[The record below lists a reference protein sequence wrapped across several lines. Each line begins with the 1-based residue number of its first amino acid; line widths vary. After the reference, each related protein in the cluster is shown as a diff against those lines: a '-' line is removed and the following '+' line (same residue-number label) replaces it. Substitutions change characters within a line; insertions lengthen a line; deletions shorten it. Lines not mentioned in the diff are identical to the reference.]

1 MESTGAVAERL
12 HERADGWAQVLR
24 VPFTGQGAEARF

>member
-1 MESTGAVAERL
+1 MESTGAVSLRL
-12 HERADGWAQVLR
+12 EERAEGWAQVLR